1 MHFLCRILYKQRNF
15 NINAEGGFLKDENFM
30 LLSIGTDKV
39 LQTISQMKKMNLNSS
54 KELYSSASET
64 LPILEHRVTMI

>member
-1 MHFLCRILYKQRNF
+1 MHFFCHILYIQTNF

-39 LQTISQMKKMNLNSS
+39 LQTISQMKKINSNSS
-54 KELYSSASET
+54 KELYSSASDT
-64 LPILEHRVTMI
+64 PPILEHRVTMI